1 MQSPLMMS
9 LGGALLATLL
19 YLPAPAEASEASE
32 LARRICSDQTG
43 SAFTAC
49 VRQQER
55 SFNCANVADRQQCEK
70 RKQASREC
78 AGLFGWDFRQ
88 CTEQKM
94 AQLDCSTASDP
105 QRCELNKQAA
115 AACRDLP
122 GAEHMA
128 CLRTQF
134 SGQ

>member
-1 MQSPLMMS
+1 MKLPWKIFS
-9 LGGALLATLL
+9 GALMASALCLPVQAQVGDARDLAMT
-19 YLPAPAEASEASE
+19 
-32 LARRICSDQTG
+32 ICKDQTG
-43 SAFTAC
+43 AAFNNC

-55 SFNCANVADRQQCEK
+55 SFNCASQANPRQCET

-94 AQLDCSTASDP
+94 AQSDCSTAADP
-105 QRCELNKQAA
+105 ARCSLNKQAFA
-115 AACRDLP
+115 TCRDKP
-122 GAEHMA
+122 AKDHMN
-128 CLRTQF
+128 CLRAQF

>member
-1 MQSPLMMS
+1 MKPSFTTMLS
-9 LGGALLATLL
+9 GALLATILC
-19 YLPAPAEASEASE
+19 LPAQAKAGEANE
-32 LARRICSDQTG
+32 LARRICGDQTG

-88 CTEQKM
+88 CTERKM
-94 AQLDCSTASDP
+94 TPVDCSSMADP
-105 QRCELNKQAA
+105 ARCERNQRAG
-115 AACRDLP
+115 AACRDKV
-122 GAEHMA
+122 GTDHMN
-128 CLRTQF
+128 CLREQLG
-134 SGQ
+134 GQ